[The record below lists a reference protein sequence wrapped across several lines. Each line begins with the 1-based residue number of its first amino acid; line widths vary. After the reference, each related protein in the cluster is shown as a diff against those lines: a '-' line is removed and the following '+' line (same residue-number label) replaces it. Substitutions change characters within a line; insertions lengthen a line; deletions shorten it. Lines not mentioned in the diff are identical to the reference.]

1 MAGKGANST
10 FRTIWGLKLLIHHV
24 FAEKID
30 KYLKPLTSARIHRKV
45 SRKVDRNVL
54 DDRR

>member
-30 KYLKPLTSARIHRKV
+30 KYLKPLTLVKIHRKV
-45 SRKVDRNVL
+45 SRKVDQSGL